1 MVQHITQ
8 LLPVAL
14 LPPGYFFTHIVVLP
28 QTSPMKKIFRELIN
42 IL

>member
-1 MVQHITQ
+1 MVQQITQ

-14 LPPGYFFTHIVVLP
+14 LPPGYFFAHIEMLP
-28 QTSPMKKIFRELIN
+28 QTTPMKKIFRELIN